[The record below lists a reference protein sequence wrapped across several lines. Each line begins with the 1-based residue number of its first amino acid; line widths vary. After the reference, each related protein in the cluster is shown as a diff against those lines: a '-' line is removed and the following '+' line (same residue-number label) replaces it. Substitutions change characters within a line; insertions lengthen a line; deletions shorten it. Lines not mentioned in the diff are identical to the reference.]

1 MTTAS
6 TRTVLI
12 VDGVRVADSDLLAPF
27 AEGLGLELLTAV
39 DREPGELAALAE
51 SADVLV
57 VKAAHVSRQLLAS
70 SPRLRLVY
78 RLGTLTS
85 SIDTEAAA
93 ELGIEVRTTPIPS
106 AIAVAEHTFCLM
118 LAVERHLLQAHQSVL
133 AGKRLPGLEPQR
145 TTELSYAYNWAGL
158 PPATLLYG
166 KTLGLIGVGEIGA
179 QVAIRGAA
187 FGMKTVYYKRN
198 RLSQKLED
206 WLCVSYRPLLELLP
220 EVDVLSLHL
229 PYSSATDKLL
239 NRDRLKLMRSSAI
252 LINTARGGL
261 VDEAALIDALSSGAL
276 AGAGLDVYEFEPL
289 PDDSKLLQLG
299 NVVLTPHMAGA
310 GMEAWRETLRAVI
323 KDIASAP

>member
-1 MTTAS
+1 
-6 TRTVLI
+6 
-12 VDGVRVADSDLLAPF
+12 
-27 AEGLGLELLTAV
+27 
-39 DREPGELAALAE
+39 
-51 SADVLV
+51 
-57 VKAAHVSRQLLAS
+57 
-70 SPRLRLVY
+70 
-78 RLGTLTS
+78 
-85 SIDTEAAA
+85 
-93 ELGIEVRTTPIPS
+93 
-106 AIAVAEHTFCLM
+106 
-118 LAVERHLLQAHQSVL
+118 
-133 AGKRLPGLEPQR
+133 
-145 TTELSYAYNWAGL
+145 
-158 PPATLLYG
+158 
-166 KTLGLIGVGEIGA
+166 
-179 QVAIRGAA
+179 VAIRGAA

-229 PYSSATDKLL
+229 PYSSATDRLL

-289 PDDSKLLQLG
+289 PDDSRLLQLG